1 MNDRNVANWGTGMW
15 SKGAAALPLR
25 LTEMGN
31 VCLLLPELSFA
42 PKRTPNI
49 GIHVKSLGF

>member
-31 VCLLLPELSFA
+31 VRMLLPELSFA